1 MAERLFLREASLTV
15 GPAAGGEGREWT
27 GLRLQFT
34 VEKTSKS
41 STNKGKVSIFNL
53 APESRTFLESDDLV
67 AIIKAGYRDFS
78 EVLFIGDIPKN
89 GVTTKR
95 QGPDIVTTIECGDG
109 EKALNQANLNQS
121 WTGGVTNLQIFQA
134 AALALGTDISIGVQ
148 KSFKKEI
155 FGNGF
160 AFSGMVKDLLDQLV
174 EKQGLEWSIQNGT
187 LQVLSKDDETGEE
200 AVLLSPTTGLIDVP
214 SKTEKGVNAIS
225 LLNPKIIPGR
235 RIVIQSKQFLGALA
249 SLGGSVGDVGSGQ
262 GTFRIDK
269 VTHVGDSDEGDWK
282 STVEGTTIGGG
293 A

>member
-293 A
+293 V